1 MKITEAKLVRYNP
14 RRKARGAEAAEV
26 TVVWDDGEHQTLW
39 MSERNLKYNIKLHGP
54 LQGFNDALEAYKANQ
69 TFPPIE
75 CGVAVGG
82 GANP

>member
-26 TVVWDDGEHQTLW
+26 TVAWGDGEQQTLW
-39 MSERNLKYNIKLHGP
+39 MSERDLKANIKQHGR
-54 LQGFNDALEAYKANQ
+54 LQGFVDALEAYKANQ
-69 TFPPIE
+69 TFPPVE

-82 GANP
+82 GSNQ

>member
-1 MKITEAKLVRYNP
+1 MRIVNATLTRYNP

-26 TVVWDDGEHQTLW
+26 SVVWDDGEQDTLW
-39 MSERNLKYNIKLHGP
+39 MSERNLKENIKLYGK
-54 LQGFNDALEAYKANQ
+54 LQGFVDALEAYKANQ